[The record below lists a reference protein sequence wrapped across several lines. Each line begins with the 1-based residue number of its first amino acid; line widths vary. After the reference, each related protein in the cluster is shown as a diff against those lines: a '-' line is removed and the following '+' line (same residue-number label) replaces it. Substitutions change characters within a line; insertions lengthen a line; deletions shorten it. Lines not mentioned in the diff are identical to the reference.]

1 MLNIIDLK
9 MILKTLTLPR
19 KKKCNLQLHR
29 KVSYCWNQTLFSY
42 LIYKSSVLYF
52 VTKNEWHLTYASV
65 WLLFWFGPFT
75 PLIPLCIA
83 ITFGVKKLLK
93 IKKKRKQ
100 EKQEKED
107 NEKNQL
113 N

>member
-1 MLNIIDLK
+1 MNFIKKIIGKVKNFIKWIWSECKDWR
-9 MILKTLTLPR
+9 TL
-19 KKKCNLQLHR
+19 
-29 KVSYCWNQTLFSY
+29 VVFIIVYCVVMSPVIVGYT
-42 LIYKSSVLYF
+42 LYF

-83 ITFGVKKLLK
+83 ISLGIKKLLK
-93 IKKKRKQ
+93 IKKKHQ
-100 EKQEKED
+100 EEKQAKED
-107 NEKNQL
+107 DEKNQL

>member
-1 MLNIIDLK
+1 MNFIKKIIGKVKNLIKWIWSECKDWR
-9 MILKTLTLPR
+9 TL
-19 KKKCNLQLHR
+19 
-29 KVSYCWNQTLFSY
+29 VVFIIVYCVVMSPVIVGYT
-42 LIYKSSVLYF
+42 LYF

-83 ITFGVKKLLK
+83 ISLGIKKLLK
-93 IKKKRKQ
+93 IKKKHQ
-100 EKQEKED
+100 EEKKAKED
-107 NEKNQL
+107 DEKNQL

>member
-1 MLNIIDLK
+1 MNFIKKIIGKVKNFIKWIWSECKDWR
-9 MILKTLTLPR
+9 TL
-19 KKKCNLQLHR
+19 
-29 KVSYCWNQTLFSY
+29 VVFIIVYCVVMSPVIVGYT
-42 LIYKSSVLYF
+42 LYF

-83 ITFGVKKLLK
+83 ISLGIKKLLK
-93 IKKKRKQ
+93 IKKKHQ
-100 EKQEKED
+100 EEKQAKEAA
-107 NEKNQL
+107 EKNQL

>member
-1 MLNIIDLK
+1 MDFIKRIIEKIKKFIKWIWAECKDWR
-9 MILKTLTLPR
+9 TL
-19 KKKCNLQLHR
+19 
-29 KVSYCWNQTLFSY
+29 VVFIIVYCVVMSPVIVGYT
-42 LIYKSSVLYF
+42 LYF